1 MRGLVTTVL
10 VLTGCGGAELW
21 PGPRVGARILVPP
34 KDAGTFTGD
43 GGGGGVPFQKLLAEV
58 IVPTCAQAFCH
69 EPNPPA
75 APMTLSAEEAYGE
88 LVGTA
93 SSQVPGLLRV
103 KPGDPENSYLL
114 IKLRAV
120 SITDF
125 ATTQMPLNKPAL
137 DEATVADI
145 EAWIARGAPND

>member
-1 MRGLVTTVL
+1 MRRLVITAVL
-10 VLTGCGGAELW
+10 LAGCGEAFW
-21 PGPRVGARILVPP
+21 PGPQVGARIIVPP
-34 KDAGTFTGD
+34 KDAGTFAGD
-43 GGGGGVPFQKLLAEV
+43 GGGDGKRFQKILTEV
-58 IVPTCAQAFCH
+58 IVPTCAQSFCH

-88 LVGTA
+88 LVGTP
-93 SSQVPGLLRV
+93 SSQEPSLLRV

-137 DEATVADI
+137 DEETVAEI
-145 EAWIARGAPND
+145 EGWIARGAPND